1 MTRVAFCAL
10 VAAVGLER
18 LVELGIARRNAAW
31 ARARGG
37 VESGRGHFPVMV
49 MLHTALLLGAVTEV
63 WLLDRPFLP
72 ALGWSMLA
80 LVGICQALRY
90 WCITSLGRQ
99 WNTRVIVVPGLR
111 RVADVGP
118 YRWLRHPNYV
128 AVVLEG
134 IALPMVHTAWLTAT
148 MFTVFNAAL
157 LRVRL
162 RVEEAALG
170 AAR

>member
-1 MTRVAFCAL
+1 MTRFAFCAL

-18 LVELGIARRNAAW
+18 VLELGIAQRNAAW
-31 ARARGG
+31 ASARGG
-37 VESGRGHFPVMV
+37 VESGRGHYPFM
-49 MLHTALLLGAVTEV
+49 ALLHAGLLVGAVAEV

-80 LVGICQALRY
+80 LVCGAQALRY

-111 RVADVGP
+111 RVTDVGP

-128 AVVLEG
+128 VVVIEG

-148 MFTVFNAAL
+148 IFTVLNAAL